1 MLNMNRN
8 TKILVFL
15 LVGLIPPFSQGIAQ
29 SASGDTLRLEEAV
42 AVALANNLDI
52 RVAATEKEIADND
65 VRFMDAAFLPQ
76 LNGNFTRNFS
86 TSTINQELSNG
97 TKTERNN
104 VKGNVLNAGVA
115 MNWLLFDGLRMFATR
130 QKIQELQ
137 VLGDLNVKNSI
148 QNTVFNV
155 IITYYAVVRQQQQ
168 LKAIIEQ
175 MDISN
180 ERLLLAERRFETGL
194 GSKVDV
200 LQAKVD
206 LNAQKSA
213 MLQQQTL
220 IEQSKTTLR
229 QLLNI
234 KDEQPFLVTETI
246 PVKKDLSIT
255 SLQET
260 ALLNNITLQQVQQ
273 NKTVAALTLK
283 EFKADRFPRIS
294 FNSNYTL
301 NRNKSEAG
309 LFLLNQNAGFGY
321 GLTATVPIL
330 NNFNNRRQIQAAS
343 IDIKRLDLQYQ
354 NEKIRLQTVLLNA
367 FKDYQF
373 QLKALALEEE
383 NLLLAKENVVVALAR
398 FKQGLSTTVEV
409 KQAQVSLEEAYN
421 RLISTRYNAKL
432 AESQLQL
439 QQGAFV
445 MKRG

>member
-1 MLNMNRN
+1 MLIMNRN

-367 FKDYQF
+367 FKEYQF